1 MKKLQEK
8 NLGANNVLISLLNPF
23 PNLSIFHL
31 CYGTKICEIAKINS
45 SLF

>member
-31 CYGTKICEIAKINS
+31 SVMEQKYVK
-45 SLF
+45 